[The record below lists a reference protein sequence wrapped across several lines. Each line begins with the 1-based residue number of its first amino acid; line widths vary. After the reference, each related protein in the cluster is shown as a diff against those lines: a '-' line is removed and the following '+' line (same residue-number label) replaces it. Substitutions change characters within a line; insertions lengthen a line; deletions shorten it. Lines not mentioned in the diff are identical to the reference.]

1 MVNVG
6 VTGPNGQYGV
16 GAGTNDEGGAYA
28 GAWGSEGGSFNFTY
42 QSNGDGT
49 GGKVEY
55 DVNNPDGT
63 STTQTLGTIS
73 HDESGTT
80 YQGENGANVSRSND
94 GAGTATWTNN
104 NTGESIDVAH
114 TWDSETNTLTTTGPN
129 GNSINVG
136 GTVGEGVTFSV
147 NDNAGVTVQND
158 AENQALT
165 ITDNETGATT
175 SLGYNVTYDEV
186 NDAYMLQF
194 TGENTTVQ
202 PTVDPVEVPPTVDPV
217 EPPSSS
223 TMTYSFDFNTTDT
236 IPAGTDVSTITDPAV
251 QQELIDSGLVNED
264 LTVASD
270 VRHCSGTISV
280 DGTSYPVDIWNDDSG
295 NCVIS
300 GDLNADGTVS
310 ADEVFD
316 VEFNEDGT
324 ISFYDKEGGTVVG
337 TSSDLT
343 ENGGVYTGTI
353 V

>member
-1 MVNVG
+1 
-6 VTGPNGQYGV
+6 
-16 GAGTNDEGGAYA
+16 
-28 GAWGSEGGSFNFTY
+28 
-42 QSNGDGT
+42 
-49 GGKVEY
+49 
-55 DVNNPDGT
+55 
-63 STTQTLGTIS
+63 
-73 HDESGTT
+73 
-80 YQGENGANVSRSND
+80 
-94 GAGTATWTNN
+94 
-104 NTGESIDVAH
+104 
-114 TWDSETNTLTTTGPN
+114 
-129 GNSINVG
+129 
-136 GTVGEGVTFSV
+136 
-147 NDNAGVTVQND
+147 
-158 AENQALT
+158 
-165 ITDNETGATT
+165 
-175 SLGYNVTYDEV
+175 
-186 NDAYMLQF
+186 
-194 TGENTTVQ
+194 
-202 PTVDPVEVPPTVDPV
+202 
-217 EPPSSS
+217 
-223 TMTYSFDFNTTDT
+223 MTYSFDFNTTDT